1 MDSQYTGQLTVI
13 GMRGCDEFV
22 NQVDYYLHKSRTGE
36 EDKNYIVHAD
46 CNRFS
51 SGEAK
56 IMLHESMRGRDV
68 FIISDCFNYGETF
81 KMYGM
86 TVPMTPDDHFADLKR
101 VIGAIG
107 GKARRISVIMPML
120 YEGRQHKRTGRES
133 LDCALALQEL
143 VRMGVSNIITFD
155 AHDDRVQNAIPL
167 EGFDSVRT
175 AYQMVKAFARR
186 EGDPNLFDKDET
198 MIISP
203 DEGGLNRCNFYA
215 SVLGLNLGC
224 FSKRRD
230 YTRVV
235 NGRNPI
241 VAHDYLGNSVA
252 GKNCIVIDDMIASGD
267 SMFDVCKQLKEK
279 GAKKIFIFTTF
290 GLFTAGLDKFD
301 EYYGQGM
308 FDRIYTT
315 NLIYRSPALR
325 EKDWYCEVNM
335 CKYVSIL
342 IDTLNKDQSTSTLLK
357 PEERIHTLLNKLK
370 NGETI

>member
-1 MDSQYTGQLTVI
+1 MDSQYTGKLTVI
-13 GMRGCDEFV
+13 GMRGCDKFV
-22 NQVDYYLHKSRTGE
+22 EQVDYYLHKSRPDAETE
-36 EDKNYIVHAD
+36 NFIVKAD

-56 IMLHESMRGRDV
+56 IMLHDSMRGRDV

-101 VIGAIG
+101 LIGAIG
-107 GKARRISVIMPML
+107 GKANRISVIMPML

-143 VRMGVSNIITFD
+143 VRMGVSNILTFD

-167 EGFDSVRT
+167 EGFDSIRT
-175 AYQMVKAFARR
+175 AYQMVKAFVRK
-186 EGDPNLFDKDET
+186 ETDVNLLDKDAT

-215 SVLGLNLGC
+215 SVLGLNLGV

-241 VAHDYLGNSVA
+241 VAHDYLGNSVE

-267 SMFDVCKQLKEK
+267 SMFDVCRQLKEK

-301 EYYGQGM
+301 EYYADGM

-315 NLIYRSPALR
+315 NLIYRTPELLTK
-325 EKDWYCEVNM
+325 EWYCEVNL

-342 IDTLNKDQSTSTLLK
+342 IDTLNRNMSTSTLLT
-357 PEERIHTLLNKLK
+357 PQDRIHELLASLQK
-370 NGETI
+370 